1 MDGKRSQSAPS
12 GTLPVQHHVLHRRM
26 AEVLALRE
34 KVTSLEKVGKETR
47 RRATKASDP
56 HFHRVQTETGAMMSH
71 IKQDD
76 PDGRSAIR
84 RSPGAH
90 QSVSERPV
98 KSAANDNDNQGPWP
112 FVPFPEGSYPSVL
125 SEEVATPQRLS
136 WKAKLI
142 LLAYAAVTPIA
153 MLGWLYLLWLAIVSS
168 VVWMLT

>member
-1 MDGKRSQSAPS
+1 
-12 GTLPVQHHVLHRRM
+12 
-26 AEVLALRE
+26 
-34 KVTSLEKVGKETR
+34 
-47 RRATKASDP
+47 
-56 HFHRVQTETGAMMSH
+56 MMSL
-71 IKQDD
+71 KQDD

-84 RSPGAH
+84 RSPEAH
-90 QSVSERPV
+90 QSVSERLV
-98 KSAANDNDNQGPWP
+98 KSAANDNDNPGPWP

-153 MLGWLYLLWLAIVSS
+153 TFGWLYLLWLAIVSI

>member
-1 MDGKRSQSAPS
+1 M
-12 GTLPVQHHVLHRRM
+12 
-26 AEVLALRE
+26 
-34 KVTSLEKVGKETR
+34 GKETTARHQGR
-47 RRATKASDP
+47 RPYFDK
-56 HFHRVQTETGAMMSH
+56 VQTETGDMSH

-84 RSPGAH
+84 RIAGAH
-90 QSVSERPV
+90 QRSSEGL
-98 KSAANDNDNQGPWP
+98 KSAANDNDQVPWP
-112 FVPFPEGSYPSVL
+112 FVPLPEGFYPSVL

-153 MLGWLYLLWLAIVSS
+153 TFGWLYLLWLAIVSI